1 MHKQQNGNL
10 KLNIY
15 FLGDYEFTKDKAS
28 KLGGVFKQNLFHLFF
43 VCQNDAFDV
52 LF

>member
-1 MHKQQNGNL
+1 MPCFIFICHNNGNL

-28 KLGGVFKQNLFHLFF
+28 KLGGV
-43 VCQNDAFDV
+43 
-52 LF
+52 